1 MASKTNQ
8 ADPLNLLTSAAQ
20 GDPEDAP
27 RSAAGV
33 KGIASRQLLAESF
46 RKHPERVEAIFR
58 ERLALARRN
67 ASSSEVEAKDRW
79 YHFMEQVPLGSHRT
93 LAYMAFLSSAM
104 FEAMERGQGPRLR
117 MLVCL
122 MAVFVEQA
130 VYDGGSLKMAHLLT
144 TLEDPP
150 FSMTELRKVGRGE
163 FPHAQLADP
172 RWIATNLA
180 FLKDLE
186 GIQDKSAKYVKQPGG
201 KQPDTTEAETKK
213 APKKWP
219 KKSAKKPESSEEA
232 A

>member
-1 MASKTNQ
+1 M
-8 ADPLNLLTSAAQ
+8 Q
-20 GDPEDAP
+20 GDSEEAP
-27 RSAAGV
+27 KSSTGV
-33 KGIASRQLLAESF
+33 KGIAARQLLADSF
-46 RKHPERVEAIFR
+46 RKHPERVQAIFK
-58 ERLALARRN
+58 ERLALARRK
-67 ASSSEVEAKDRW
+67 ASATEVEARDLW

-93 LAYMAFLSSAM
+93 LTYMAFLSSAM
-104 FEAMERGQGPRLR
+104 FEAMERGQDQRLR

-144 TLEDPP
+144 ALEDPP
-150 FSMTELRKVGRGE
+150 FSMTELHKVARSE

-201 KQPDTTEAETKK
+201 KQSENSEADVKTEAKR

-219 KKSAKKPESSEEA
+219 KKKKPEGSEEA